1 MWETDTEDFADI
13 KSAELALL
21 SSTVRAD
28 SAQTSAFLSEDFAE
42 IGRSGRRWT
51 YAESVAALAGEEERP
66 LPRTSEWLFNRV
78 SAELVLVNYV
88 LHEPGRDSRHASL
101 WDTRGPTLRY
111 HQGTIIPGSPTE
123 L

>member
-1 MWETDTEDFADI
+1 MWQTDSEDFAEI
-13 KSAELALL
+13 KNAELALL
-21 SSTVRAD
+21 SSSVRTD
-28 SAQTSAFLSEDFAE
+28 STQVTSLLSDDFAE

-51 YAESVAALAGEEERP
+51 SAETVAALRSEEERP

-88 LHEPGRDSRHASL
+88 IHEPGHDSRHASL

-111 HQGTIIPGSPTE
+111 HQGTIIPN
-123 L
+123 

>member
-13 KSAELALL
+13 KNAELALL
-21 SSTVRAD
+21 SSSVRGD
-28 SAQTSAFLSEDFAE
+28 SAQTSTLLAEDFAE

-51 YAESVAALAGEEERP
+51 YAESVAALESEEERP

-88 LHEPGRDSRHASL
+88 IHEADRDSRHASL
-101 WDTRGPTLRY
+101 WDTRGPKLRY
-111 HQGTIIPGSPTE
+111 HQGTVIPS
-123 L
+123 